1 MPSYRQIKRRIR
13 SVQNTAKITNALQ
26 LVAASKMRRAQLRAA
41 AARPYAERLRA
52 VLANLAAQVDTG
64 GEGDAVHPLLEQR
77 LGSRVTLVVIS
88 PNRGLSG
95 GLPGNIN
102 RRVLQTIR
110 EAGPEA
116 QIRGIAVG
124 KKGRDFMVRGGFH
137 VVAEY
142 LDLGDYPSAA
152 DVSPIVREVIDDFL
166 GGETDRVLVIYPDFI
181 NTATQR
187 PTVRQVLP
195 VEPPEGS
202 TAGEGGLI
210 DYIYEPSAAV
220 VLAQLLPRYIE
231 MQIYEAVLQN
241 VASFYSAQMVAMKNA
256 TDAANDMVDSL
267 TLAANKAR
275 QEQITKELLDIVG
288 GVAALEG

>member
-26 LVAASKMRRAQLRAA
+26 LVAASKMRRAQMRAG
-41 AARPYAERLRA
+41 AARPYAERLRT
-52 VLANLAAQVDTG
+52 VLANLAAQVGAG
-64 GEGDAVHPLLEQR
+64 GEDSAVHPLLEQR
-77 LGSRVTLVVIS
+77 SGSRVTLVVVS

-110 EAGPEA
+110 EQEPEA
-116 QIRGIAVG
+116 TIRAIAVG
-124 KKGRDFMVRGGFH
+124 KKGRDFLVRGGFN

-152 DVSPIVREVIDDFL
+152 DVSPIVREVIDEFL
-166 GGETDRVLVIYPDFI
+166 GGETDRVLLIYPDFI

-195 VEPPEGS
+195 VQPPEDVAAS
-202 TAGEGGLI
+202 EGRQI

>member
-26 LVAASKMRRAQLRAA
+26 LVAASKMRRAQMRAGA
-41 AARPYAERLRA
+41 AKPYAERLRT
-52 VLANLAAQVDTG
+52 VLANLAAQVGAG
-64 GEGDAVHPLLEQR
+64 GEDEAVHPLLEQR
-77 LGSRVTLVVIS
+77 TGSRVTLVVIA

-110 EAGPEA
+110 EQGPEA
-116 QIRGIAVG
+116 QIRAIAVG
-124 KKGRDFMVRGGFH
+124 KKGRDFLVRGGFH

-166 GGETDRVLVIYPDFI
+166 DGVTDRVLLIYPDFI

-195 VEPPEGS
+195 VQPPES
-202 TAGEGGLI
+202 LAEREGVQI
-210 DYIYEPSAAV
+210 DYIYEPSAKE